1 MQTTIQYIKNELKD
15 VYPESEV
22 QGLTR
27 IVLEHITGWNYT
39 QQQLNQQNKIP
50 ESAKQEIVTIV
61 ERLKNYEPVQYILG
75 ETEFFGMKL
84 KLSPEVLI
92 PRPETEELVK
102 LVLDRNTNR
111 RPRILDIGTGSGCI
125 ALALKY
131 HLKEAQVSGVDVSE
145 MALEIAKEN
154 AKLNQLEVEYFYA
167 DILRWEDFKWG
178 HYDIIVSNPPYVRE
192 SEKIQMQK
200 NVIAYEPH
208 NALFVS
214 DNDPLIF
221 YRKIITFAIKYLSKN
236 GSLFFEINEN
246 LGKEMY
252 ELFNALGFRKIE
264 VLNDINGKKRMICG
278 IK

>member
-39 QQQLNQQNKIP
+39 QQQLNQQKKIP

-167 DILRWEDFKWG
+167 DILWWEDFKWG

-264 VLNDINGKKRMICG
+264 ALNDINGKRRMICG